1 MCVLCVCTHAASL
14 SHLQALGWTEMKGK
28 RTEEEVKDE
37 ERSKRSQRG
46 EKWQEEL
53 GLGEAFAA

>member
-1 MCVLCVCTHAASL
+1 MCCARVCAHAASL
-14 SHLQALGWTEMKGK
+14 SHLQTLGWTEMKGK
-28 RTEEEVKDE
+28 RTEEDVKDE

-53 GLGEAFAA
+53 GLGEVFAA

>member
-1 MCVLCVCTHAASL
+1 MCVHAASL
-14 SHLQALGWTEMKGK
+14 SHLQTLGWTEMKGK

-53 GLGEAFAA
+53 GLGKAFAA

>member
-1 MCVLCVCTHAASL
+1 MCACCARARMLH
-14 SHLQALGWTEMKGK
+14 HLQTLGWTGMKGK

-37 ERSKRSQRG
+37 ERSKRSRRG
-46 EKWQEEL
+46 EKWREEL